1 MMAGQ
6 DNDVVEHLTRI
17 EQSVKGMAGNIEIW
31 SVDQAQNLALRAEC
45 IIQSKKTLK
54 VPMNPQFDPNT
65 KASSSRIENKSVDL

>member
-1 MMAGQ
+1 
-6 DNDVVEHLTRI
+6 
-17 EQSVKGMAGNIEIW
+17 MAGNIEIW